1 MMPPIRTTKE
11 SRLRFFDIAPIL
23 EEVRQHNG
31 TLRGT
36 AWIPEA
42 AKVDR
47 SGFYRFFDE
56 PYIEAIHLTA
66 KSCPMLY
73 DDGMSNFDTNV
84 SRSQVSFEER

>member
-47 SGFYRFFDE
+47 CGWFALGLAGHRRHH
-56 PYIEAIHLTA
+56 P
-66 KSCPMLY
+66 C
-73 DDGMSNFDTNV
+73 
-84 SRSQVSFEER
+84 